1 MYELTSM
8 HVYCLRPPSC
18 HVSQVEKMQEEIAA
32 LNSELLSLK
41 AAHENEI
48 LSLKGD
54 FQKEL
59 KDLKE
64 EHKETI
70 HTFQARHVEMN
81 VSLHRCFILWGR
93 T

>member
-1 MYELTSM
+1 
-8 HVYCLRPPSC
+8 
-18 HVSQVEKMQEEIAA
+18 MQEEIAA

-59 KDLKE
+59 KELKE
-64 EHKETI
+64 GHKETI
-70 HTFQARHVEMN
+70 IHMFQARHVEMN